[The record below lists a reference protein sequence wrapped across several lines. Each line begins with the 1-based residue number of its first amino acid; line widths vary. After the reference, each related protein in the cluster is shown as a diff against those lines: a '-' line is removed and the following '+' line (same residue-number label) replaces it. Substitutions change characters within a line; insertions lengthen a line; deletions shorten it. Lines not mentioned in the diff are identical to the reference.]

1 MAKRGYRGKHPFNDM
16 KVAPTSHKAANTAKL
31 TLEYNK
37 TGAKNKYDYIKS
49 HDGFYPQGST
59 TIVCAGSDAWDEET
73 LTLIS
78 TDGTTKVY
86 TGATAGETAA
96 SRLFDS
102 DVSATLVGT
111 SICACINH
119 ANGHGGKILC
129 TDNDPADGTITLTQ
143 VEPGPDGNTI
153 VADTLTGG
161 TINSPFTG
169 G

>member
-1 MAKRGYRGKHPFNDM
+1 MAKRGYRGKHPNNDM
-16 KVAPTSHKAANTAKL
+16 KVAPTSYKAANYAKL
-31 TLEYNK
+31 TDEYNK

-59 TIVCAGSDAWDEET
+59 TIVCAGSDAWDTGT

-78 TDGTTKVY
+78 TDGTSKVY

-102 DVSATLVGT
+102 DVSATLVGE
-111 SICACINH
+111 SICNCINY
-119 ANGHGGKILC
+119 ANGHGGKISC
-129 TDNDPADGTITLTQ
+129 SSDTGTITLTQ